1 MHRVNHNNTSDP
13 AILQR
18 DLHKFLTIQAEL
30 QKKSDKKGLTK
41 EEAQKAFTMK
51 IIKQTFIDPSF
62 AVDDVVGD
70 NGNKVLDSM
79 SKTIKDFLGEE

>member
-1 MHRVNHNNTSDP
+1 MCVVKP
-13 AILQR
+13 FFLQR

-41 EEAQKAFTMK
+41 EEAQKAFAMKTMR
-51 IIKQTFIDPSF
+51 QTFIDPLF

-79 SKTIKDFLGEE
+79 SKTINDFLKEE